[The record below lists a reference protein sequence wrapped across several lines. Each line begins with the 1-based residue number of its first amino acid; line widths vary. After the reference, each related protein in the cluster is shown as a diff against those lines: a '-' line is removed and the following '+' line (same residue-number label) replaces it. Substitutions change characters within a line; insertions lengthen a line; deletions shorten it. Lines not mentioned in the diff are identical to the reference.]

1 MELSG
6 DLSPDALARIVPG
19 RAFRAYPAMLSTESE
34 AAAWARAG
42 APEGAFVVAGYQA
55 SPRGRAGISWQV
67 DHHHDLA
74 FSLILRPE
82 LPALREGWMYTVSTS
97 GLADSLG
104 EEGRIEW
111 PDEVYVGDRR
121 AGAVGVQMGIAGHE
135 QWAVVTIHLL
145 GAPQPRGPRLRQ
157 VVESVE
163 ARYRSP
169 DGQVLRDYLRR
180 CRTIGRRVD
189 ARLMVA
195 GPTGATVEGEAV
207 GSLPDGGLVL
217 LTDSGSRMVLRPQH
231 LGFIERRG
239 DPAYP

>member
-1 MELSG
+1 MDLNG
-6 DLSPDALARIVPG
+6 DLSPDALARAVPG
-19 RAFRAYPAMLSTESE
+19 RALRAYPAMLSTDSE

-42 APEGAFVVAGYQA
+42 APEGAVVVAGYQA

-67 DHHHDLA
+67 DHDHDLA

-97 GLADSLG
+97 GLADCAG
-104 EEGRIEW
+104 EEARIEW
-111 PDEVYVGDRR
+111 PDEVWIGDRR
-121 AGAVGVQMGIAGHE
+121 AGAVGVQTGIAGRT
-135 QWAVVTIHLL
+135 QWAVVTIHVV

-163 ARYRSP
+163 ARHRCP
-169 DGQVLRDYLRR
+169 DGQVLDDYLRR
-180 CRTIGRRVD
+180 CRTIGRWVD

-195 GPTGATVEGEAV
+195 GPTGATVEGEAI
-207 GSLPDGGLVL
+207 GALPDGGLVL
-217 LTDSGSRMVLRPQH
+217 LTGSGSRIVVRPQH